1 MGSDFLLSTL
11 LSPSVVDCANKAP
24 ATWYPPPPVHDLP
37 VKQTKR
43 TKRKRKKK
51 KERKRKTQQDRYF
64 ESLDKYARETIRE
77 RERELQRFFFYVYCL
92 LLFGGRRV

>member
-1 MGSDFLLSTL
+1 VV
-11 LSPSVVDCANKAP
+11 LSPLN
-24 ATWYPPPPVHDLP
+24 PPPPVHDLP

-51 KERKRKTQQDRYF
+51 NERKRTTQQDRYF

-77 RERELQRFFFYVYCL
+77 RKRERESFKDSSFMFIVYYYL
-92 LLFGGRRV
+92 GGVVYRELAWK